1 MLHVDAVLNSKK
13 IAEIINTG
21 YTRIPVY
28 ENDRNH
34 IVSLLNVKGASLQM
48 TFAKFLE
55 LTTTNVHFCCLF
67 SH

>member
-1 MLHVDAVLNSKK
+1 MCQNVFMLHVDAILNSKK

-34 IVSLLNVKGASLQM
+34 IVAMLNVKGRSFIAISP
-48 TFAKFLE
+48 
-55 LTTTNVHFCCLF
+55 
-67 SH
+67 